1 MGGTWRLTR
10 FSSQIA
16 YLALRSEQRLL
27 PWYEARNHVGGMGQ
41 LARLYAGM
49 NEQKKSCGRR
59 RTICSPDTVT
69 RYRSSR
75 VRQKQDQ
82 GGGISWA
89 PEEEE
94 KEEKEKK
101 KKRPFSSFLFLLFFK
116 VFSFLL
122 LLLQSLFFSFSPSSF
137 LFIFSSFFFFFFRT
151 ITPCVLP
158 SPNRWSGSGGTPV
171 GLGLHRS
178 SLPWGVV
185 IEVGVGG
192 SRCGATRECVDIT
205 AYPKRKKKKRLEY
218 IREKKKTRDLQ
229 PASCCHK
236 SVPSASTLAYSKK
249 KKKGRKGID
258 NVACK
263 SFSQIRVACPHL
275 GIFQKEKKER
285 REYISTS
292 KKENPRRQPT
302 FPELETPFHT
312 IVLFTFALHTVPTR
326 LRRANCCSRIR
337 SCNIRVRCR

>member
-16 YLALRSEQRLL
+16 YLALRSEQRHL

-82 GGGISWA
+82 GGGDILGA
-89 PEEEE
+89 RRRR
-94 KEEKEKK
+94 KRRKRKEKEKT
-101 KKRPFSSFLFLLFFK
+101 F
-116 VFSFLL
+116 
-122 LLLQSLFFSFSPSSF
+122 LFFSFSSLLQSHFFSFSPSF
-137 LFIFSSFFFFFFRT
+137 LFIFSSFFFFRT

-158 SPNRWSGSGGTPV
+158 SPNRWSGSGGSPV

-236 SVPSASTLAYSKK
+236 SVRSASTLAYSKK
-249 KKKGRKGID
+249 KK
-258 NVACK
+258 
-263 SFSQIRVACPHL
+263 
-275 GIFQKEKKER
+275 ER
-285 REYISTS
+285 EER
-292 KKENPRRQPT
+292 NR
-302 FPELETPFHT
+302 
-312 IVLFTFALHTVPTR
+312 
-326 LRRANCCSRIR
+326 
-337 SCNIRVRCR
+337 